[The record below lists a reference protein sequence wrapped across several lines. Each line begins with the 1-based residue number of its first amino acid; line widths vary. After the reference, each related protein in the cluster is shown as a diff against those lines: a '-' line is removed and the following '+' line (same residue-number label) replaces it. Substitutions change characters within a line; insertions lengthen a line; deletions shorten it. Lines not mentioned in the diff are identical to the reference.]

1 VPDTHAKPRDATPD
15 VVRRRRIFLGLV
27 LACFAIGIASVLWGV
42 LREPGSGAGTGVA
55 APDDE
60 SVAADRVPAGGVVV
74 FRTLDRDNP
83 SEYGHL
89 AWAPVDHPQRKR
101 TVSGLGCERLHFA
114 AGTGICLTRGGALGT
129 SLTARF
135 VGPDLRVRKEVEL
148 TGAASRARMSPD
160 GRYGAVT
167 AFVSGHS
174 YADPGQFST
183 RTTILD
189 ARRGKLVADLEDFT
203 VIRDGQPFKAVD
215 FNFWGVTFTDDSNR
229 FYATLGTG
237 GKTYLLRGDVRERR
251 ATVIH
256 ENVECPSLSP
266 DGTRVVYKRLM
277 ESPGIWR
284 YHVLDLDSGR
294 ETPLAET
301 RPIDDQAEWL
311 DDDSV
316 LYRVDEETWVVNA
329 DGTGRARRWM
339 ARADSPA
346 VLR

>member
-1 VPDTHAKPRDATPD
+1 MPETRHD
-15 VVRRRRIFLGLV
+15 VVKRRRVFLGLV
-27 LACFAIGIASVLWGV
+27 LACFAIGIGSVVWGV
-42 LREPGSGAGTGVA
+42 LRGPSSGPGVS
-55 APDDE
+55 APDDQ
-60 SVAADRVPAGGVVV
+60 SVVASRVPDSGVIV
-74 FRTLDRDNP
+74 FRSLDRDNP
-83 SEYGHL
+83 NEYGHL
-89 AWAPVDHPQRKR
+89 AWAPLDHPGRTR

-135 VGPDLRVRKEVEL
+135 VGPDLRVRKEVKL

-174 YADPGQFST
+174 YADPGEFST

-189 ARRGKLVADLEDFT
+189 ARRGKLIADLEDFT
-203 VIRDGQPFKAVD
+203 VVRDGRTFKAID
-215 FNFWGVTFTDDSNR
+215 FNFWGVTFAGDSNR
-229 FYATLGTG
+229 FYATLGSG
-237 GKTYLLRGDVRERR
+237 GKTYLLRGNVRERR

-266 DGTRVVYKRLM
+266 DGTRIAYKRLM
-277 ESPGIWR
+277 DSPGIWR
-284 YHVLDLDSGR
+284 YHVLDLATGR
-294 ETPLAET
+294 ETPLAEE

-311 DDDSV
+311 DDDHV
-316 LYRVDEETWVVNA
+316 LYRVDEETWIVNA
-329 DGTGRARRWM
+329 DGTGRARRFL

-346 VLR
+346 TLR